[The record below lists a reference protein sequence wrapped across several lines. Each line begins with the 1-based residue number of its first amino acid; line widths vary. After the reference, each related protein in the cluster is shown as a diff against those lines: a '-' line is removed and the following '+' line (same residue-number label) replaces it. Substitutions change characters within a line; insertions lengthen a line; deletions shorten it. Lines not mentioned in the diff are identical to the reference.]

1 MAEEGKPEYLDH
13 DRRVWVDALDRPG
26 SLVFGAFDGNGA
38 IIGTQRLCFRSDG
51 PFLVD
56 GAYQWVALETQLGI
70 PLPTLSARAALLD
83 RGCVLEAWR
92 RRGVKSKLVATAL
105 SHAEAHGAC
114 CVVVAVAEWNDRSIR
129 VLERNGFHAYG
140 RLEGQAGCEC
150 LHFVHPL
157 SPDGRP

>member
-83 RGCVLEAWR
+83 RGCVLEVETGR
-92 RRGVKSKLVATAL
+92 
-105 SHAEAHGAC
+105 HGPFP
-114 CVVVAVAEWNDRSIR
+114 R
-129 VLERNGFHAYG
+129 
-140 RLEGQAGCEC
+140 
-150 LHFVHPL
+150 
-157 SPDGRP
+157 